1 MLRFNSFDMSGHDQ
15 IELLLE
21 YLGQS
26 AVTQDDVWIAA
37 RVHTVIPI
45 FENVLWRLTLD
56 ILKQAILHANPWLQ
70 HKDIQINI
78 NCADTNIKILGD
90 TVRDVASYNSILAKY
105 K

>member
-1 MLRFNSFDMSGHDQ
+1 MLRFNSFVMSGHDQ

-26 AVTQDDVWIAA
+26 AVTQDDIWIAA

-56 ILKQAILHANPWLQ
+56 ILKRAILHANPWLQ

-90 TVRDVASYNSILAKY
+90 SVHDVASYNFILAKH

>member
-1 MLRFNSFDMSGHDQ
+1 MLQFNSFDMSGHDQ

-21 YLGQS
+21 YLGQP

-37 RVHTVIPI
+37 RVYTVIPV
-45 FENVLWRLTLD
+45 FENILWRLTLD

-70 HKDIQINI
+70 HKDVQINI
-78 NCADTNIKILGD
+78 NCADTNIKILGN
-90 TVRDVASYNSILAKY
+90 TVRDVASYNSILTKH

>member
-21 YLGQS
+21 YLGQP

-37 RVHTVIPI
+37 RVYTVIPV
-45 FENVLWRLTLD
+45 FENILWRLTLD

-78 NCADTNIKILGD
+78 NCADTSIKILGD
-90 TVRDVASYNSILAKY
+90 TVHDVASYNSILTKH

>member
-37 RVHTVIPI
+37 RVHTMIPI

-78 NCADTNIKILGD
+78 ENMRLAEIQEP
-90 TVRDVASYNSILAKY
+90 VSYIIRKN
-105 K
+105 